1 MAQGIVMPKINSIG
15 LQLALITLEFQVIA
29 LEFLIKQIF
38 QPTGTPPFDATKFW
52 RNGGVPA
59 G

>member
-1 MAQGIVMPKINSIG
+1 MPKNAILSDRVISDLLCNAKGPCTCS
-15 LQLALITLEFQVIA
+15 ALR
-29 LEFLIKQIF
+29 
-38 QPTGTPPFDATKFW
+38 TGDATKFW